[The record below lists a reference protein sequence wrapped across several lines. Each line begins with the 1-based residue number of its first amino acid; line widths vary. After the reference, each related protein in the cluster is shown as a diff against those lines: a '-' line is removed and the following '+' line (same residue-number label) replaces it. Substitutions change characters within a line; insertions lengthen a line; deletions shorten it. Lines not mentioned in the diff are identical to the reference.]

1 MPQNDMSGAERRPP
15 RELQDGRYL
24 VDAFVA
30 AGRWGD
36 VYRGRDVRAGES
48 VALKRYSPWR
58 QDDTRSSAA
67 TAHAYAAQRTLVG
80 RLQHPHLV
88 AVRDAFS
95 GVHGCWVVMDYVA
108 GSDLCCVREDAMAW
122 RRIVRIV
129 RDACVG
135 LDHAAAAGILHRDL
149 KPAHLLV
156 DEAGRVRVT
165 DFVPAIAGI
174 EDHAGTPAYF
184 APERLRH
191 APATVATDIY
201 ALGVVCYELLT
212 GRRPHAQATVRAL
225 ARAVFKERVEAP
237 SRCRA
242 EVPALVD
249 AVVLQALAAD
259 AARRP
264 ASWREFA
271 ASLDRCLAYG

>member
-1 MPQNDMSGAERRPP
+1 MPPP
-15 RELQDGRYL
+15 RELHDGRYL

-36 VYRGRDVRAGES
+36 VYRGRDVHTGDV
-48 VALKRYSPWR
+48 VALKRC
-58 QDDTRSSAA
+58 SAWPHEDPR
-67 TAHAYAAQRTLVG
+67 TAAAKAHTYAAQRTLVG

-88 AVRDAFS
+88 AMRDAFS
-95 GVHGCWVVMDYVA
+95 GSHGCWMVMDYVA
-108 GSDLCCVREDAMAW
+108 GSALRRVGADVMAW
-122 RRIVRIV
+122 RRVVRFV
-129 RDACVG
+129 RDACAG

-149 KPAHLLV
+149 KPEHLLV
-156 DEAGRVRVT
+156 DEAGRVRLT

-174 EDHAGTPAYF
+174 ADDAGTPAYF

-212 GRRPHAQATVRAL
+212 GHRPYAGATVRAL
-225 ARAVFKERVEAP
+225 AQAVFAGRVEPP
-237 SRCRA
+237 SRSRA
-242 EVPALVD
+242 AVPVCVD
-249 AVVLQALAAD
+249 AVVLQALALD

-271 ASLDRCLAYG
+271 VALDRCLANG